1 MGKRYFI
8 DKRLC
13 IQYTLKGR
21 FSPKF
26 KNREEV
32 VESKSPF
39 SLMGRNLLDIIE
51 ERENYKLRGSKIIG

>member
-1 MGKRYFI
+1 MYTVYIKRKVFP
-8 DKRLC
+8 K
-13 IQYTLKGR
+13 LKNG
-21 FSPKF
+21 
-26 KNREEV
+26 EEV